1 MRPIN
6 PQSKSFQ
13 ELGRFLSL
21 DIEIDGSFSGVTTN
35 TSYIEQGDLFIAL
48 PGAKSHGASFASVA
62 AEKGALAILTDVQGA
77 KLVSS
82 SLPII
87 ISEDPRNLAADVASW
102 FYGRPFSS
110 IESIGITGTNGKTTT
125 ASLLFQLWRL
135 QQRSVGMIGTTGIAI
150 DSDLYPATF
159 TTPEGTELQAIAA
172 TMRERCLT
180 HLVMEV
186 SSHALSQKRMLGTK
200 FKVAAFTNLT
210 QDHLD
215 FHGTMEKYFEAKAML
230 FTQEYSESALI
241 NIDDP
246 WGVKLLDIA
255 ATPTQTVSRENKAA
269 DWHYTAVHPITHG
282 YEVSIRGTGG
292 ILIEGRIPLVG
303 LHNLD
308 NALMAVA
315 LGVTTG
321 LDPLAIGEDLSRLSG
336 APGRLESVDLGQ
348 KFLALVDYAHTPDAV
363 IRSLRAVREITSG
376 RVIAVLGCGGDRDA
390 TKRPLMG
397 NALVEGCDLAIFT
410 SDNPRSEDPAEIL
423 AAMSNGRTSDEKVVL
438 EIDRRGAI
446 AIAVSEASAGDTVI
460 ILGKGHE
467 TGQEIAGVKYPFD
480 DRLELARAIETL
492 S

>member
-1 MRPIN
+1 M
-6 PQSKSFQ
+6 
-13 ELGRFLSL
+13 E
-21 DIEIDGSFSGVTTN
+21 IEMAGPFSGVTTN

-48 PGAKSHGASFASVA
+48 PGAKSHGAAFVSTA
-62 AEKGALAILTDVQGA
+62 ADKGAVAILTDEEGA
-77 KLVSS
+77 KIVDTA
-82 SLPII
+82 LPII
-87 ISEDPRNLAADVASW
+87 IANDPRKLAADVASW
-102 FYGRPFSS
+102 FYGRPFLSMH
-110 IESIGITGTNGKTTT
+110 SIGITGTNGKTTT

-135 QQRSVGMIGTTGIAI
+135 QQRSVGMIGTTGVAI
-150 DSDLYPATF
+150 DSDLYPTSF

-186 SSHALSQKRMLGTK
+186 SSHALSQKRMVGTK

-215 FHGTMEKYFEAKAML
+215 FHGTMENYFNAKALL
-230 FTQEYSESALI
+230 FTQEYSEAALI

-269 DWHYTAVHPITHG
+269 DWHYTAIHPITHG

-321 LDPLAIGEDLSRLSG
+321 LDPLAVGEDLSRLVG

-397 NALVEGCDLAIFT
+397 DALVEGSDLSIFT
-410 SDNPRSEDPAEIL
+410 SDNPRGEDPTVIL
-423 AAMSNGRTSDEKVVL
+423 AAMSNGRTDGENVIV

-446 AIAVSEASAGDTVI
+446 AIAVSEATAGDTVI

>member
-6 PQSKSFQ
+6 PHHKSFL

-21 DIEIDGSFSGVTTN
+21 EIEMAGSFSGVSTN

-48 PGAKSHGASFASVA
+48 PGAKSHGAAFASTA
-62 AEKGALAILTDVQGA
+62 AEKGAVAILTDEEGA
-77 KLVSS
+77 KIVDAA
-82 SLPII
+82 LPII
-87 ISEDPRNLAADVASW
+87 IAHDPRKLAADVASW
-102 FYGRPFSS
+102 FYGRPFLSMH
-110 IESIGITGTNGKTTT
+110 SIGITGTNGKTTT

-135 QQRSVGMIGTTGIAI
+135 QQRSVGMIGTTGVAI
-150 DSDLYPATF
+150 DSDLYPTSF

-186 SSHALSQKRMLGTK
+186 SSHALSQKRMVGTK

-215 FHGTMEKYFEAKAML
+215 FHGTMENYFNAKALL
-230 FTQEYSESALI
+230 FTQEYSEAALI

-269 DWHYTAVHPITHG
+269 DWHYTAIHPITHG

-321 LDPLAIGEDLSRLSG
+321 LDPLAVGEDLSRLVG

-397 NALVEGCDLAIFT
+397 DALVEGSDLSIFT
-410 SDNPRSEDPAEIL
+410 SDNPRGEDPTVIL
-423 AAMSNGRTSDEKVVL
+423 AAMSNGRTDGENVIV

-446 AIAVSEASAGDTVI
+446 AIAVSEATAGDTVI

-467 TGQEIAGVKYPFD
+467 TGQDIAGVKYPFD

>member
-6 PQSKSFQ
+6 PQSKSFR

-21 DIEIDGSFSGVTTN
+21 DIEMDGSFSGITTN
-35 TSYIEQGDLFIAL
+35 TTLIEQGDLFLAL
-48 PGAKSHGASFASVA
+48 PGAKSHGATFASKA
-62 AEKGALAILTDVQGA
+62 AENGAVAILTDSEGG
-77 KLVSS
+77 KLVAGK
-82 SLPII
+82 LPVLVC
-87 ISEDPRNLAADVASW
+87 ENPRNLAADIASW

-110 IESIGITGTNGKTTT
+110 MESVGITGTNGKTTT

-150 DSDLYPATF
+150 DSDHYPSTF
-159 TTPEGTELQAIAA
+159 TTPEGSELQAIAA

-180 HLVMEV
+180 HVVMEV
-186 SSHALSQKRMLGTK
+186 SSHALAQKRMVGTK
-200 FKVAAFTNLT
+200 FRLAAFSNLT

-215 FHGTMEKYFEAKAML
+215 FHGTMEEYFHAKALL

-246 WGVKLLDIA
+246 WGSKLTQIA
-255 ATPTQTVSRENKAA
+255 STPYQTLSRENRGA
-269 DWHYTAVHPITHG
+269 DWHYTAIHPISHG

-321 LDPLAIGEDLSRLSG
+321 LDPLAIGEDLSRLVG

-363 IRSLRAVREITSG
+363 IRSLSAVREITSG
-376 RVIAVLGCGGDRDA
+376 RVIAVLGCGGDRDT

-397 NALVEGCDLAIFT
+397 DALVAGSDLAIFT
-410 SDNPRSEDPAEIL
+410 SDNPRSEDPSKIL
-423 AAMSNGRTSDEKVVL
+423 EAMSNGRTSDEKVVL

-446 AIAVSEASAGDTVI
+446 AIAVSEAIAGDTVI

-467 TGQEIAGVKYPFD
+467 VGQEIAGIKHPFD
-480 DRLELARAIETL
+480 DRLELARAIEAL

>member
-6 PQSKSFQ
+6 PHHKSFL

-21 DIEIDGSFSGVTTN
+21 EIEMAGSFSGVSTN

-48 PGAKSHGASFASVA
+48 PGAKSHGAAFASTA
-62 AEKGALAILTDVQGA
+62 AEKGAVAILTDEEGA
-77 KLVSS
+77 KIVDAA
-82 SLPII
+82 LPII
-87 ISEDPRNLAADVASW
+87 IAHDPRKLAADVASW
-102 FYGRPFSS
+102 FYGRPFLSMH
-110 IESIGITGTNGKTTT
+110 SIGITGTNGKTTT

-135 QQRSVGMIGTTGIAI
+135 QQRSVGMIGTTGVAI
-150 DSDLYPATF
+150 DSDLYPTSF

-186 SSHALSQKRMLGTK
+186 SSHALSQKRMVGTK
-200 FKVAAFTNLT
+200 FKVAAFTNLN

-215 FHGTMEKYFEAKAML
+215 FHGTMENYFNAKALL
-230 FTQEYSESALI
+230 FTQEYSEAALI

-269 DWHYTAVHPITHG
+269 DWHYTAIHPITHG

-321 LDPLAIGEDLSRLSG
+321 LDPLAVGEDLSRLVG

-397 NALVEGCDLAIFT
+397 DALVEGSDLSIFT
-410 SDNPRSEDPAEIL
+410 SDNPRGEDPTVIL
-423 AAMSNGRTSDEKVVL
+423 AAMSNGRTDGENVIV

-446 AIAVSEASAGDTVI
+446 AIAVSEATAGDTVI